1 MPTTISVSV
10 LLGDGFGGF
19 GPQTAH
25 PVGGFMPNDVALGDV
40 DDDGNLDI
48 VTANRI
54 SADVSVLLGDGNG
67 GFVPAGGSPITVGLT
82 PQSVALSDLN
92 GDGNLDI
99 VTANNVT
106 NNVSVLLGD
115 GNGAFSAAAP
125 FGVGSGP
132 TSVALGD
139 IDSVRVVDE
148 DTDLAIGGLSIS
160 DVDAGT
166 GVLTTTLHVDDGTLT
181 VAAAGGAAVLGSGT
195 DTVTLTGTLAQINTT
210 LSAANNV
217 LYRGDLN
224 FNGGDVMTVTTNDGG
239 ATGLDPGLSG
249 DGTSEEDVDT
259 VNILVN
265 AVNDAPVNTV
275 PGPQSVN
282 EDTDLAITG
291 LSVADVDAGPAIIT
305 VTLSVANGTLT
316 VRDDVAG
323 GLDPLEIAGNGTDT
337 VTLTCNQAVI
347 NTTLAAL
354 NGVVY
359 RGDLNFNGPD
369 QLTITTDDGGAAGAD
384 PGTTPGPTSES
395 DTDIVT
401 INVAAVND
409 LPVITGPTTGDVT
422 EAGGLNNGTP
432 GIPTASGDLHADD
445 VDNPDDAWQAVAAG
459 AATAN
464 GFGTFALT
472 GAGVWTYTV
481 DDDDPAV
488 QALNGPATL
497 TDQFTVQTVDGT
509 SRVVT
514 VTIHAQNDAAVM
526 TGGLGNSFE
535 VAELGGSENGT
546 VVGTITSQ
554 DPDDT
559 SLTYALANDAGGRF
573 AINPVTGQ
581 IVVANASLLDFEQ
594 DAFHVVTV
602 QVTDGGGLS
611 ANQIFT
617 INLSDIAPEDLFGD
631 GNDNTIFGGA
641 GDDMLRG
648 LGGDDTLQSGTGND
662 RLYGGPGDDIMRG
675 GAGNDIY
682 NVDSTDDQVIELPNE
697 GTDLVGSSA
706 TFTLGANIER
716 LILIGT
722 GNIDGTGNALA
733 NILVGNAGVN
743 ELRGMGGNDIYVV
756 QTAGDKAIEQANAG
770 IDTVSA
776 SVSYTLGPNIENL
789 RLTGSGNLNGTG
801 NNLANTLTGNAGIN
815 ELRGMGGNDVYV
827 VQNTA
832 DKAIEAANQGTDRVN
847 SSVTFTLGANVELL
861 VLTGNA
867 AIDGTGNGLNNRL
880 TGNAASNT
888 LTGGNGSDAF
898 IFNAAL
904 AASNV
909 DEVTDF
915 SVPDDIFHLDNAV
928 FTGLAA
934 GALAAGAFHIGA
946 HAAQAGD
953 RIVYNSATGALM
965 FDLTAASPAAKP
977 ASPPSMPASPSPTR
991 TSSWCKA
998 SRGQSSS
1005 LLILLRQTARFRYLR
1020 PLPRAPGLPG
1030 SRPLLRKSGK
1040 PDLRRE
1046 RA

>member
-1 MPTTISVSV
+1 MNNPTFTEDLAPADLFANVTASAADAGQTFTSLTLTVTNV
-10 LLGDGFGGF
+10 TDG
-19 GPQTAH
+19 TA
-25 PVGGFMPNDVALGDV
+25 PGQDEILNVGGTDLALFHGNSITVLGATVTVSLASNTATVTLSGGALTEVQLQTLIDGLTYRNSSQNPTDANRVVTITELVDSGTNSPAPNDNTATLNIASTVNVNPVNDAPTGTPASGTLAYTENQAPTALDSDIAIADV
-40 DDDGNLDI
+40 DDTDLEGATVTLTGFVAGQDVLGFVDQNGISGNFNGGTAVLTLTGSATLAEYEAALESVTYFNSSDDPSLAGRTAQFAISDDGVNFTAFGSVDVN
-48 VTANRI
+48 VTAVN
-54 SADVSVLLGDGNG
+54 DPPVL
-67 GFVPAGGSPITVGLT
+67 
-82 PQSVALSDLN
+82 
-92 GDGNLDI
+92 
-99 VTANNVT
+99 NNVAPT
-106 NNVSVLLGD
+106 AGYTEGDPATTLAPNSGVLDLDTPTFDVATVTITDVATGD
-115 GNGAFSAAAP
+115 LLAA
-125 FGVGSGP
+125 
-132 TSVALGD
+132 
-139 IDSVRVVDE
+139 
-148 DTDLAIGGLSIS
+148 DTTGTAITATYN
-160 DVDAGT
+160 AGT
-166 GVLTTTLHVDDGTLT
+166 GVLTLTGPDTLANYQTVLRSVTFESTSDDPTNGGDDTTRTLAWQLDDGE
-181 VAAAGGAAVLGSGT
+181 
-195 DTVTLTGTLAQINTT
+195 
-210 LSAANNV
+210 AANN
-217 LYRGDLN
+217 
-224 FNGGDVMTVTTNDGG
+224 
-239 ATGLDPGLSG
+239 LS
-249 DGTSEEDVDT
+249 TI
-259 VNILVN
+259 VNSTI
-265 AVNDAPVNTV
+265 
-275 PGPQSVN
+275 G
-282 EDTDLAITG
+282 IT
-291 LSVADVDAGPAIIT
+291 
-305 VTLSVANGTLT
+305 
-316 VRDDVAG
+316 
-323 GLDPLEIAGNGTDT
+323 
-337 VTLTCNQAVI
+337 
-347 NTTLAAL
+347 
-354 NGVVY
+354 
-359 RGDLNFNGPD
+359 
-369 QLTITTDDGGAAGAD
+369 
-384 PGTTPGPTSES
+384 
-395 DTDIVT
+395 
-401 INVAAVND
+401 AVND

-432 GIPTASGDLHADD
+432 GIPTASGDLHSDD

-535 VAELGGSENGT
+535 VEELGGSENGT

-617 INLSDIAPEDLFGD
+617 INLSDIAPEDSFGD

-641 GDDMLRG
+641 GDDILRG
-648 LGGDDTLQSGTGND
+648 LGGDDTLQSDTGND

-861 VLTGNA
+861 VLTGDA

-898 IFNAAL
+898 VFNAAL

-965 FDLTAASPAAKP
+965 FDSNGSLAGGETRFATLDAGLALTHKD
-977 ASPPSMPASPSPTR
+977 
-991 TSSWCKA
+991 
-998 SRGQSSS
+998 
-1005 LLILLRQTARFRYLR
+1005 FFVV
-1020 PLPRAPGLPG
+1020 
-1030 SRPLLRKSGK
+1030 
-1040 PDLRRE
+1040 
-1046 RA
+1046 